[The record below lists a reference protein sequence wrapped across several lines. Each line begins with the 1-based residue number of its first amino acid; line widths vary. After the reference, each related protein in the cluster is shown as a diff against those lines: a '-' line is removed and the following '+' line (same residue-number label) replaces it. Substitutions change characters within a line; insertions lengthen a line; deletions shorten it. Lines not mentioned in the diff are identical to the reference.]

1 MFIKNLDNM
10 PFKKASGVI
19 VDFCKKR
26 IKLSTKDIE
35 LILKLE
41 DKEIINLFLY
51 DYQLFDQ
58 KDFIFL
64 EKFINKNLDNEN
76 KDFVSDLIY
85 VALDFGLD
93 LNFTKILSF
102 LKTEKEDTDL
112 VVLASLEYI
121 HKNVKIIYIKE
132 LIENLESI
140 RNQKNYYQNEQLL
153 ASLILYR
160 ITYKTH
166 YLTFIKELI
175 LSDNSNLKYFQNI
188 LKTEMYNEKY
198 FNLTE
203 INKMFGET

>member
-1 MFIKNLDNM
+1 MFIKNLNNM
-10 PFKKASGVI
+10 PFIKAQEVI

-41 DKEIINLFLY
+41 DKEIINFFLY

-93 LNFTKILSF
+93 LSFTEILSF
-102 LKTEKEDTDL
+102 LKTEEEDTDL

-121 HKNVKIIYIKE
+121 HKNVKIKYIKE
-132 LIENLESI
+132 LIENLEYI
-140 RNQKNYYQNEQLL
+140 RNHKNYYQNAQLL

-160 ITYKTH
+160 ITYKSH
-166 YLTFIKELI
+166 YLSFIKELI
-175 LSDNSNLKYFQNI
+175 FFDNSNLKYFENI

-203 INKMFGET
+203 IHEVFKES

>member
-1 MFIKNLDNM
+1 M
-10 PFKKASGVI
+10 
-19 VDFCKKR
+19 
-26 IKLSTKDIE
+26 
-35 LILKLE
+35 
-41 DKEIINLFLY
+41 
-51 DYQLFDQ
+51 
-58 KDFIFL
+58 
-64 EKFINKNLDNEN
+64 
-76 KDFVSDLIY
+76 
-85 VALDFGLD
+85 
-93 LNFTKILSF
+93 
-102 LKTEKEDTDL
+102 
-112 VVLASLEYI
+112 ASLEYI

-175 LSDNSNLKYFQNI
+175 LSDNSNLKYFESI

>member
-1 MFIKNLDNM
+1 M
-10 PFKKASGVI
+10 PFEKAREVI
-19 VDFCKKR
+19 EDFCKKR

-64 EKFINKNLDNEN
+64 EKFINKNLDNKN
-76 KDFVSDLIY
+76 KTFVSDLIY

-102 LKTEKEDTDL
+102 LKTEKEDIDL

-121 HKNVKIIYIKE
+121 HKNVKMIYIKE
-132 LIENLESI
+132 LIENLEYI
-140 RNQKNYYQNEQLL
+140 RNKKNYYQNEQLL

-160 ITYKTH
+160 ITYKSH
-166 YLTFIKELI
+166 YLSFIKELI
-175 LSDNSNLKYFQNI
+175 FLDNSNLKYFENT

-203 INKMFGET
+203 IHKMFREP

>member
-1 MFIKNLDNM
+1 MLIKDLNNM
-10 PFKKASGVI
+10 PFRKAREVI
-19 VDFCKKR
+19 VDVCKKR
-26 IKLSTKDIE
+26 IKLSTKDIG

-64 EKFINKNLDNEN
+64 EEFINKNLDNEN

-132 LIENLESI
+132 LIENLEFI

-175 LSDNSNLKYFQNI
+175 LSDNSNLKYLENT
-188 LKTEMYNEKY
+188 LKSEMYNEKY
-198 FNLTE
+198 FNLIE
-203 INKMFGET
+203 IHQMFGET

>member
-1 MFIKNLDNM
+1 MFIKNLNNL
-10 PFKKASGVI
+10 PFRKASGVI

-175 LSDNSNLKYFQNI
+175 LSDNSNLKYFESI

>member
-203 INKMFGET
+203 IHKMFGET

>member
-1 MFIKNLDNM
+1 MLIKNLNNM
-10 PFKKASGVI
+10 PFIKAQEVI

-41 DKEIINLFLY
+41 NKEIINLFLC

-93 LNFTKILSF
+93 LSFTKILSF
-102 LKTEKEDTDL
+102 LKTEEDTDL

-132 LIENLESI
+132 LIENLEYI
-140 RNQKNYYQNEQLL
+140 RNHKNYYQNAQLL

-160 ITYKTH
+160 ITYKSH
-166 YLTFIKELI
+166 YLSFIKELI
-175 LSDNSNLKYFQNI
+175 FSDNSNLKYFENT

-203 INKMFGET
+203 IHEMFREL

>member
-1 MFIKNLDNM
+1 MFIKNLNNL
-10 PFKKASGVI
+10 PFRKASGVI

-102 LKTEKEDTDL
+102 LKTEKEDTAL

-132 LIENLESI
+132 LIENL
-140 RNQKNYYQNEQLL
+140 
-153 ASLILYR
+153 
-160 ITYKTH
+160 
-166 YLTFIKELI
+166 
-175 LSDNSNLKYFQNI
+175 
-188 LKTEMYNEKY
+188 
-198 FNLTE
+198 
-203 INKMFGET
+203 